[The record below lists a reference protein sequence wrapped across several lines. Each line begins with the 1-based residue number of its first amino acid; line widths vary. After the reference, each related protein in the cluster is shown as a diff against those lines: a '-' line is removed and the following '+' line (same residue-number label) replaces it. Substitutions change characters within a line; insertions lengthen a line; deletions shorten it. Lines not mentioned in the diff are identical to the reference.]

1 MATVGLLPQPEG
13 PLLDRE
19 VVERLPRPQ
28 LVPLALAPVSLPA
41 RAEDRLEVV
50 PARLVGGHD
59 RDRAFRRRHAA
70 RFSTTPAMT
79 PDQRPPID
87 ALDTAELEL
96 PPPAEPSAD
105 ELEPGRPSWEPDDGD
120 FS

>member
-1 MATVGLLPQPEG
+1 
-13 PLLDRE
+13 
-19 VVERLPRPQ
+19 
-28 LVPLALAPVSLPA
+28 
-41 RAEDRLEVV
+41 
-50 PARLVGGHD
+50 
-59 RDRAFRRRHAA
+59 
-70 RFSTTPAMT
+70 MT